1 MQVPRWRNLFILKNN
16 LIPAFSQS
24 NLNTPSVASIH
35 STATSCDRS
44 KNKGKTDHVRFAV
57 RQKRADTKKALK
69 HLLFS
74 NGASPPRQEERLWN
88 FGAEDRNTADKK
100 RHPNSSSQHKSRRG
114 HSARMKRKFRKDTFP
129 DDSDDPE
136 SMFQAKFGNKWYT
149 WSFNQGFASQ
159 RSNTE
164 STHWTWR
171 RSQECGN
178 ASEPESDGE
187 SPIAVGSFSDRRTLG
202 LPLSGPL
209 DIEEVKNAFRESALK
224 WHPDRH
230 QGSSQAMAAEK
241 FKLCV
246 SAYKSLCSAL
256 S

>member
-1 MQVPRWRNLFILKNN
+1 MQVPKWRNVLIVKNY
-16 LIPAFSQS
+16 LIPALSQS
-24 NLNTPSVASIH
+24 NLNTSSVASIH

-74 NGASPPRQEERLWN
+74 NGTSPPRQEERLWN
-88 FGAEDRNTADKK
+88 FGAEDRFTADKK
-100 RHPNSSSQHKSRRG
+100 RHSNSSSQRTNRRG
-114 HSARMKRKFRKDTFP
+114 HSGRMKRKFRRDTSGE
-129 DDSDDPE
+129 DSDDPE

-149 WSFNQGFASQ
+149 WSFHQGFASQ

-164 STHWTWR
+164 SAHWTWK

-178 ASEPESDGE
+178 ASEPESDRE
-187 SPIAVGSFSDRRTLG
+187 SPIVVGSFSDRRTLG

-209 DIEEVKNAFRESALK
+209 EIEEVKNAFRESALK

-230 QGSSQAMAAEK
+230 QVYSQATAAEK